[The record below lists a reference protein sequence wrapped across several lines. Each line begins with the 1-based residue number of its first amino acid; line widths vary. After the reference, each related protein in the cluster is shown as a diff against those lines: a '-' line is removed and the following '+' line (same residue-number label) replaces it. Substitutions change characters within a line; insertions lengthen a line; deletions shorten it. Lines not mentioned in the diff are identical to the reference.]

1 MRNKRCPTC
10 GFIIPELNELCNIP
24 YNIPCSEYHIR
35 CVRCGW
41 PVAKNMMDKDSIC
54 GICKEEY
61 KGKK

>member
-1 MRNKRCPTC
+1 M
-10 GFIIPELNELCNIP
+10 IPELNELCNIP